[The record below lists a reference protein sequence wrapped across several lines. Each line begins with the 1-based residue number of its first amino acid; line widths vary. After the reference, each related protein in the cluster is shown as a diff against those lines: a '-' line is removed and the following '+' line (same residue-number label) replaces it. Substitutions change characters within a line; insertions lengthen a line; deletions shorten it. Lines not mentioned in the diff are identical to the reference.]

1 MLGAKTTG
9 ELFVVSAPSG
19 AGKSTLCRLVCQNL
33 EGVVYSVSHTTRPA
47 RVGEVHGLDYFFL
60 DEDSFQAMVDR
71 GDFLEWA
78 WVHRHRYGTSRA
90 WLMERLEEG
99 LDVILDVDVQGAEQ
113 IRASYL
119 PAHFIF
125 VLPPSAEVLRTRLW
139 ARGTETS
146 EEIER
151 RLAWARGEL
160 RQWERFE
167 FIILNDEVAEA
178 ARDLE
183 SVIMAERCRVERK
196 KDWVKERFGHWIQFG
211 G

>member
-1 MLGAKTTG
+1 MHGVRAMG

-19 AGKSTLCRLVCQNL
+19 AGKSTLCRLVCQNVK
-33 EGVVYSVSHTTRPA
+33 GVVYSVSHTTRPA

-60 DEDSFQAMVDR
+60 DEESFQEMVDR
-71 GDFLEWA
+71 REFLEWA
-78 WVHRHRYGTSRA
+78 WVHHHRYGTSRG

-113 IRASYL
+113 IRASDL

-125 VLPPSAEVLRTRLW
+125 VLPPSVEVLRRRLW

-160 RQWERFE
+160 SQWERFE
-167 FIILNDEVAEA
+167 FIILNDELAEA
-178 ARDLE
+178 AKDLE
-183 SVIMAERCRVERK
+183 SVIVAQRCRLERK
-196 KDWVKERFGHWIQFG
+196 KAWVRERFQHWIPYG
-211 G
+211 K

>member
-1 MLGAKTTG
+1 MNGVKATG

-19 AGKSTLCRLVCQNL
+19 AGKSTLCRLVCQNVR
-33 EGVVYSVSHTTRPA
+33 GVVYSVSHTTRPA

-60 DEDSFQAMVDR
+60 DDQSFQEMVDR
-71 GDFLEWA
+71 GEFLEWA
-78 WVHRHRYGTSRA
+78 WVHKHRYGTARA
-90 WLMERLEEG
+90 WLTERLEEG

-113 IRASYL
+113 IRASDL

-125 VLPPSAEVLRTRLW
+125 VLPPSEEVLRRRLR

-151 RLAWARGEL
+151 RLSWARGEL

-167 FIILNDEVAEA
+167 FIILNDELADA

-183 SVIMAERCRVERK
+183 SVIMAQRCRVERK
-196 KDWVKERFGHWIQFG
+196 KAWVKERFRHWIPLG